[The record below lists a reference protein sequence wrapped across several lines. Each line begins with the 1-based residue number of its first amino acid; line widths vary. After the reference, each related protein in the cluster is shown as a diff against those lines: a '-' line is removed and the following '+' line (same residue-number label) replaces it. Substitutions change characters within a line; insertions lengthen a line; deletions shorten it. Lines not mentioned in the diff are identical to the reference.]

1 MMRCGNRVWNRGLA
15 RVWMQLSLACLL
27 LAVTVGAG
35 EARDSG
41 ARFNDLGH
49 RMMCTCGCN
58 QILLECN
65 HVGCTVS
72 TQMIGELKA
81 AINHGD
87 GDDLVLQGFVQKYG
101 PTVLAA
107 PPKTGFDLLAWI
119 TPGILFLLATLAT
132 AWLVRRWQL
141 HAAATP
147 AGGSV
152 AHMASDERDSL
163 RERIRKETEL

>member
-1 MMRCGNRVWNRGLA
+1 MHMHPAWDKKLIGI
-15 RVWMQLSLACLL
+15 WMQLTFACLFL
-27 LAVTVGAG
+27 LVTVGAG
-35 EARDSG
+35 DFS

-49 RMMCTCGCN
+49 RMMCTCSCN

-72 TQMIGELKA
+72 TQMRDELTA
-81 AINHGD
+81 ALNLG
-87 GDDLVLQGFVQKYG
+87 GSDDLVMQGFVQKYG

-107 PPKTGFDLLAWI
+107 PPKTGFNLLAWI
-119 TPGILFLLATLAT
+119 TPGVLFLLATLAT

-141 HAAATP
+141 HAAPIAVSDSP
-147 AGGSV
+147 
-152 AHMASDERDSL
+152 HMHSL

>member
-1 MMRCGNRVWNRGLA
+1 MRIWNCKLM
-15 RVWMQLSLACLL
+15 RVWMQLSLACVLL
-27 LAVTVGAG
+27 IVTVGAG
-35 EARDSG
+35 DPA

-49 RMMCTCGCN
+49 RMMCTCSCN

-81 AINHGD
+81 AIHHGD

-107 PPKTGFDLLAWI
+107 PPKTGFNLLAWI

-141 HAAATP
+141 HAATVTP
-147 AGGSV
+147 GANT
-152 AHMASDERDSL
+152 AHLPSAERDSL